1 MLIFR
6 CFREYALLK
15 PLGQRVTP
23 IKKEWAKRANACLLL
38 SLFWGIRS
46 LSSFSLLRNVIQL
59 TIRKCKDNAFQRSVF
74 NRTARIWQIW
84 NTFPND
90 LEILLSYYN
99 AIVVIAIAKCQRA
112 KIWPIRASVKLPYTT
127 LCYIASRF
135 ILPWNFRALLS
146 MLRPSSLASSPGCLL
161 AINRHWHSYDPED
174 PGGSRHVGHK
184 MHLGKC

>member
-1 MLIFR
+1 MWFSFSKLKLAKKVMLIFR

-23 IKKEWAKRANACLLL
+23 IKKEWAKRANACPLS
-38 SLFWGIRS
+38 SLFWEIRS

-99 AIVVIAIAKCQRA
+99 AIVVIAIAKVPTS
-112 KIWPIRASVKLPYTT
+112 KDFTYTRISKVT
-127 LCYIASRF
+127 LHYLMLHRFEIHSALELSRTAF
-135 ILPWNFRALLS
+135 NA
-146 MLRPSSLASSPGCLL
+146 A
-161 AINRHWHSYDPED
+161 A
-174 PGGSRHVGHK
+174 
-184 MHLGKC
+184 